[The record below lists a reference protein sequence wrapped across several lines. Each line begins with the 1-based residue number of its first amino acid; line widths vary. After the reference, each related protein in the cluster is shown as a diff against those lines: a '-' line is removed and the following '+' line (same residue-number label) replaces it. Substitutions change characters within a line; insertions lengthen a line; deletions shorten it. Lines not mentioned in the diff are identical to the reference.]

1 MALKILTVDDSKT
14 VRIIIRNAFKRFDCE
29 IIEAGNGSEG
39 LEKAKT
45 KPDLVLLDITMPV
58 MDGLSMLAGMR
69 ALPELQHVPVVML
82 TAEGQKTAADQAGAL
97 GSRGYLVKPFSNE
110 ALIQHVM
117 TLLPLKEKPVAT
129 GVAAAAV
136 A

>member
-29 IIEAGNGSEG
+29 IIEAGNGVEG

-58 MDGLSMLAGMR
+58 MDGLSMLQGLR
-69 ALPELQHVPVVML
+69 AQPELKNIPVVML
-82 TAEGQKTAADQAGAL
+82 TAEGQKTSADQALAL
-97 GSRGYLVKPFSNE
+97 GSNGYLVKPFSNDT
-110 ALIQHVM
+110 LIQHVSS
-117 TLLPLKEKPVAT
+117 LLPLTEKPLAS
-129 GVAAAAV
+129 
-136 A
+136 